1 MAKGTREK
9 MWRKALVLTAVL
21 VFLGF
26 GAAAGSLFYWQI
38 VRGEDMSSAALNQ
51 SLHST
56 TLPAMRGTIYDAT
69 GTKVLAQSASVW
81 TVVLEPAYLY
91 DDEDLRRTVSNG
103 LAPILGL
110 DAEDIYEKT
119 GDGSSYYTV
128 LKRQVETE
136 TRDQINKF
144 LADNKIE
151 SGIRLIDDY
160 KRYYPYGTVASNILG
175 FTGTDGQGLGGV
187 ETYYDE
193 ELSGTEGRLISA
205 RNAWN
210 TDMPFEYE
218 QYVEAEDG
226 HSLVLTIDETVQ
238 SILEKYLAEGLQT
251 YMVQNGAVAVLM
263 DVDTGAILGMAT
275 NPYYDPNDPFTV
287 LDETLLDKVRAD
299 MEEDIEDELA
309 LAEAS
314 GDQDAIEELTID
326 EDAVYNQALNLQWRN
341 KAVSDTYYP
350 GSVYKMCVGAMALEE
365 GVVTLDSTF
374 TCTGNMPVEGVE
386 GGINCW
392 KREGHG
398 LETFAAGIY
407 NSCNP
412 WMIHIG
418 QLLGADTFCKY
429 REAFGMTASTGI
441 DLPGEAATLLHSEE
455 SMAAVPADLAVE
467 SFGQNFA
474 ITAVHMITAA
484 SAIANGGYLVQPH
497 VVDRI
502 LDSDGNIVSTADTSY
517 RRQVISEETSRA
529 IIDILQYNAESGSAT
544 GGYVAGYRIA
554 GKTGTTEKIADWNA
568 SNSDVKTYI
577 ASYCGFAPAED
588 PKYALLV
595 FFDEPNWEEN
605 GVGNGGNAVAGPIFA
620 KIMEEVLPYLGV
632 EAQYNEEEAELLDT
646 TAPSVTGMTLD
657 QAYAVLEEAGLSY
670 TVLGDES
677 DGSIAVTQ
685 QVPASGTAVPKDGQV
700 VLYTSGYDEASTL
713 VTVPDFTGLDLVNA
727 NYVASVSGLQV
738 SVSGSTG
745 EGATVTSQALEE
757 GEQVPMGTVISLTF
771 VNNSN
776 AETTA

>member
-314 GDQDAIEELTID
+314 GDQDAIQELTID

-429 REAFGMTASTGI
+429 REAFGMTESTGI
-441 DLPGEAATLLHSEE
+441 DLPGEAATMYHSYED
-455 SMAAVPADLAVE
+455 MVPADLAVE

-700 VLYTSGYDEASTL
+700 VLYTTGYDEASTL

-745 EGATVTSQALEE
+745 EGATVTSQTLEE

>member
-314 GDQDAIEELTID
+314 GDQDAIQELTID

-429 REAFGMTASTGI
+429 REAFGMTESTGI
-441 DLPGEAATLLHSEE
+441 DLPGEAATMYHAYED
-455 SMAAVPADLAVE
+455 MVPADLAVE

-517 RRQVISEETSRA
+517 RRQVVSSETSRA
-529 IIDILQYNAESGSAT
+529 IIDILQYNVESGSAT

-713 VTVPDFTGLDLVNA
+713 VTVPNFTGLDLVNA
-727 NYVASVSGLQV
+727 NYVASLSGLQV

>member
-314 GDQDAIEELTID
+314 GDQDAIQELTID

-429 REAFGMTASTGI
+429 REAFGMTESTGI
-441 DLPGEAATLLHSEE
+441 DLPGEAATMYHAYED
-455 SMAAVPADLAVE
+455 MVPADLAVE

-713 VTVPDFTGLDLVNA
+713 VTVPNFTGLDLVNA
-727 NYVASVSGLQV
+727 NYVASLSGLQV

>member
-263 DVDTGAILGMAT
+263 NVDTGAILGMAT

-314 GDQDAIEELTID
+314 GDEDAIQELTID

-429 REAFGMTASTGI
+429 REAFGMTESTGI
-441 DLPGEAATLLHSEE
+441 DLPGEAATMYHAYED
-455 SMAAVPADLAVE
+455 MVPADLAVE

-685 QVPASGTAVPKDGQV
+685 QVPASGTAVPKEGQV

-713 VTVPDFTGLDLVNA
+713 VTVPNFTGLDLVNA
-727 NYVASVSGLQV
+727 NYVASLSGLQV

>member
-314 GDQDAIEELTID
+314 GDEDAIEELTID

-441 DLPGEAATLLHSEE
+441 DLPGEAATMYHAYED
-455 SMAAVPADLAVE
+455 MVPADLAVE

-713 VTVPDFTGLDLVNA
+713 VTVPNFTGLDLVNA
-727 NYVASVSGLQV
+727 NYVASLSGLQV

-745 EGATVTSQALEE
+745 EGATVTSQTLEE

>member
-441 DLPGEAATLLHSEE
+441 DLPGEAATMYHAYED
-455 SMAAVPADLAVE
+455 MVPADLAVE

-677 DGSIAVTQ
+677 DGSITVTQ
-685 QVPASGTAVPKDGQV
+685 QVPQGGTAVPKEGQV

-713 VTVPDFTGLDLVNA
+713 VTVPNFTGLDLVNA
-727 NYVASVSGLQV
+727 NYVASLSGLQV

>member
-144 LADNKIE
+144 LADKKIE

-314 GDQDAIEELTID
+314 GDQDAIQELTID

-429 REAFGMTASTGI
+429 REAFGMTESTGI
-441 DLPGEAATLLHSEE
+441 DLPGEAATMYHAYED
-455 SMAAVPADLAVE
+455 MVPADLAVE

-727 NYVASVSGLQV
+727 NYVASLSGLQV

>member
-287 LDETLLDKVRAD
+287 LDETLMDKVRAD

-314 GDQDAIEELTID
+314 GDQDAIQELTID

-429 REAFGMTASTGI
+429 REAFGMTESTGI
-441 DLPGEAATLLHSEE
+441 DLPGEAATMYHAYED
-455 SMAAVPADLAVE
+455 MVPADLAVE

-632 EAQYNEEEAELLDT
+632 EAQYSEEEAELLDT

-713 VTVPDFTGLDLVNA
+713 VTVPNFTGLDLVNA
-727 NYVASVSGLQV
+727 NYVASLSGLQV

>member
-9 MWRKALVLTAVL
+9 MWRKALVLTAIL

-91 DDEDLRRTVSNG
+91 DDENLRRTVSNG

-287 LDETLLDKVRAD
+287 LDETLMDKVRAD

-429 REAFGMTASTGI
+429 REAFGMTESTGI
-441 DLPGEAATLLHSEE
+441 DLPGEAATMYHAYED
-455 SMAAVPADLAVE
+455 MVPADLAVE

>member
-314 GDQDAIEELTID
+314 GDQDAIQELTID

-441 DLPGEAATLLHSEE
+441 DLPGEAATMYHAYED
-455 SMAAVPADLAVE
+455 MVPADLAVE

-632 EAQYNEEEAELLDT
+632 DAQYNEEEAELLDT

-677 DGSIAVTQ
+677 DGSITVTQ

-713 VTVPDFTGLDLVNA
+713 VTVPNFTGLDLVNA

>member
-429 REAFGMTASTGI
+429 REAFGMTESTGI
-441 DLPGEAATLLHSEE
+441 DLPGEAATMYHAYED
-455 SMAAVPADLAVE
+455 MVPADLAVE

>member
-441 DLPGEAATLLHSEE
+441 DLPGEAATMYHAYED
-455 SMAAVPADLAVE
+455 MVPADLAVE

-677 DGSIAVTQ
+677 DGSITVTQ

-727 NYVASVSGLQV
+727 NYVASLSGLQV

>member
-238 SILEKYLAEGLQT
+238 SILEKNLAEGLQT

-263 DVDTGAILGMAT
+263 NVDTGAILGMAT

-287 LDETLLDKVRAD
+287 LDETLLGKVRAD

-429 REAFGMTASTGI
+429 REAFGMTESTGI
-441 DLPGEAATLLHSEE
+441 DLPGEAATMYHAYED
-455 SMAAVPADLAVE
+455 MVPADLAVE

-595 FFDEPNWEEN
+595 FFDEPDYVNN
-605 GVGNGGNAVAGPIFA
+605 GNLNGGNAVAGPIFA

-685 QVPASGTAVPKDGQV
+685 QVPASGTAVPKEGQV

>member
-314 GDQDAIEELTID
+314 GDEDAIEVLTID

-429 REAFGMTASTGI
+429 REAFGMTESTGI
-441 DLPGEAATLLHSEE
+441 DLPGEAATMYHAYED
-455 SMAAVPADLAVE
+455 MVPADLAVE

-727 NYVASVSGLQV
+727 NYVASLSGLQV

>member
-287 LDETLLDKVRAD
+287 LDETLLGKVRAD

-314 GDQDAIEELTID
+314 GDEDAIEELTID

-429 REAFGMTASTGI
+429 REAFGMTESTGI
-441 DLPGEAATLLHSEE
+441 DLPGEAATMYHAYED
-455 SMAAVPADLAVE
+455 MVPADLAVE

-727 NYVASVSGLQV
+727 NYVASLSGLQV

>member
-1 MAKGTREK
+1 MGTNKK
-9 MWRKALVLTAVL
+9 MWRKALLVMAVMVL
-21 VFLGF
+21 VGF
-26 GAAAGSLFYWQI
+26 GAAACNLFYWQI
-38 VRGEDMSSAALNQ
+38 VRGEEMRTAALDQ
-51 SLHST
+51 SLAST
-56 TLPAMRGTIYDAT
+56 SLPAMRGTIYDAT

-314 GDQDAIEELTID
+314 GDQDAIQELTID

-429 REAFGMTASTGI
+429 REAFGMTESTGI
-441 DLPGEAATLLHSEE
+441 DLPGEAATMYHAYED
-455 SMAAVPADLAVE
+455 MVPADLAVE

-727 NYVASVSGLQV
+727 NYVASLSGLQV

>member
-309 LAEAS
+309 LAQAS

-429 REAFGMTASTGI
+429 REAFGMTESTGI
-441 DLPGEAATLLHSEE
+441 DLPGEAATMYHAYED
-455 SMAAVPADLAVE
+455 MVPADLAVE

-517 RRQVISEETSRA
+517 RRQVVSSETSRA
-529 IIDILQYNAESGSAT
+529 IIDILQYNVESGSAT

-595 FFDEPNWEEN
+595 FFDEPDYVNN
-605 GVGNGGNAVAGPIFA
+605 GNLNGGNYVAGPIFA

-727 NYVASVSGLQV
+727 NYVASLSGLQV

>member
-9 MWRKALVLTAVL
+9 MWRKALVLTAIL

-26 GAAAGSLFYWQI
+26 GAAVGSLFYWQI

-314 GDQDAIEELTID
+314 GDQDAIQELTID

-429 REAFGMTASTGI
+429 REAFGMTESTGI
-441 DLPGEAATLLHSEE
+441 DLPGEAATMYHAYED
-455 SMAAVPADLAVE
+455 MVPADLAVE

-713 VTVPDFTGLDLVNA
+713 VTVPNFTGLDLVNA
-727 NYVASVSGLQV
+727 NYVASLSGLQV

>member
-51 SLHST
+51 SLHSA

-69 GTKVLAQSASVW
+69 GTKALAQSASVW

-441 DLPGEAATLLHSEE
+441 DLPGEAATMYHAYED
-455 SMAAVPADLAVE
+455 MVPADLAVE

>member
-287 LDETLLDKVRAD
+287 LDETLMDKVRAD

-314 GDQDAIEELTID
+314 GDQDAIQELTID

-429 REAFGMTASTGI
+429 REAFGMTESTGI
-441 DLPGEAATLLHSEE
+441 DLPGEAATMYHAYED
-455 SMAAVPADLAVE
+455 MVPADLAVE

-713 VTVPDFTGLDLVNA
+713 VTVPNFTGLDLVNA

>member
-429 REAFGMTASTGI
+429 REAFGMTESTGI
-441 DLPGEAATLLHSEE
+441 DLPGEAATMYHAYED
-455 SMAAVPADLAVE
+455 MVPADLAVE

-685 QVPASGTAVPKDGQV
+685 QVPQGGTAVPKDGQV

-713 VTVPDFTGLDLVNA
+713 VTVPNFTGLDLVNA
-727 NYVASVSGLQV
+727 NYVASLSGLQV

>member
-314 GDQDAIEELTID
+314 GDEDAIQELTID

-429 REAFGMTASTGI
+429 REAFGMTESTGI
-441 DLPGEAATLLHSEE
+441 DLPGEAATMYHAYED
-455 SMAAVPADLAVE
+455 MVPADLAVE

-713 VTVPDFTGLDLVNA
+713 VTVPNFTGLDLVNA
-727 NYVASVSGLQV
+727 NYVASLSGLQV

>member
-429 REAFGMTASTGI
+429 REAFGMTESTGI
-441 DLPGEAATLLHSEE
+441 DLPGEAATMYHAYED
-455 SMAAVPADLAVE
+455 MVPADLAVE

-727 NYVASVSGLQV
+727 NYVASLSGLQV

>member
-309 LAEAS
+309 LAQAS

-429 REAFGMTASTGI
+429 REAFGMTESTGI
-441 DLPGEAATLLHSEE
+441 DLPGEAATMYHAYED
-455 SMAAVPADLAVE
+455 MVPADLAVE

-632 EAQYNEEEAELLDT
+632 DAQYNEEEAELLDT

-677 DGSIAVTQ
+677 DGSITVTQ

-713 VTVPDFTGLDLVNA
+713 VTVPNFTGLDLVNA

>member
-314 GDQDAIEELTID
+314 GDEDAIEELTID

-429 REAFGMTASTGI
+429 REAFGMTESTGI
-441 DLPGEAATLLHSEE
+441 DLPGEAATMYHAYED
-455 SMAAVPADLAVE
+455 MVPADLAVE

-685 QVPASGTAVPKDGQV
+685 QVPQGGTAVPKEGQV

-727 NYVASVSGLQV
+727 NYVASLSGLQV

>member
-429 REAFGMTASTGI
+429 REAFGMTESTGI
-441 DLPGEAATLLHSEE
+441 DLPGEAATMYHAYED
-455 SMAAVPADLAVE
+455 MVPADLAVE

-713 VTVPDFTGLDLVNA
+713 VTVPNFTGLDLVNA
-727 NYVASVSGLQV
+727 NYVASLSGLQV

>member
-103 LAPILGL
+103 LASILGL

-429 REAFGMTASTGI
+429 REAFGMTESTGI
-441 DLPGEAATLLHSEE
+441 DLPGEAATMYHAYED
-455 SMAAVPADLAVE
+455 MVPADLAVE

-517 RRQVISEETSRA
+517 RRQVVSSETSRA

-632 EAQYNEEEAELLDT
+632 DAQYNEEEAELLDT

>member
-9 MWRKALVLTAVL
+9 MWRKALVLTAIL

-314 GDQDAIEELTID
+314 GDEDAIQELTID

-386 GGINCW
+386 NGIDCW
-392 KREGHG
+392 KETGHG

-418 QLLGADTFCKY
+418 QLLGADN
-429 REAFGMTASTGI
+429 TGR
-441 DLPGEAATLLHSEE
+441 P
-455 SMAAVPADLAVE
+455 
-467 SFGQNFA
+467 
-474 ITAVHMITAA
+474 
-484 SAIANGGYLVQPH
+484 SA
-497 VVDRI
+497 
-502 LDSDGNIVSTADTSY
+502 
-517 RRQVISEETSRA
+517 
-529 IIDILQYNAESGSAT
+529 
-544 GGYVAGYRIA
+544 
-554 GKTGTTEKIADWNA
+554 
-568 SNSDVKTYI
+568 
-577 ASYCGFAPAED
+577 
-588 PKYALLV
+588 
-595 FFDEPNWEEN
+595 
-605 GVGNGGNAVAGPIFA
+605 
-620 KIMEEVLPYLGV
+620 
-632 EAQYNEEEAELLDT
+632 
-646 TAPSVTGMTLD
+646 
-657 QAYAVLEEAGLSY
+657 
-670 TVLGDES
+670 
-677 DGSIAVTQ
+677 
-685 QVPASGTAVPKDGQV
+685 
-700 VLYTSGYDEASTL
+700 
-713 VTVPDFTGLDLVNA
+713 
-727 NYVASVSGLQV
+727 
-738 SVSGSTG
+738 
-745 EGATVTSQALEE
+745 
-757 GEQVPMGTVISLTF
+757 
-771 VNNSN
+771 
-776 AETTA
+776 

>member
-263 DVDTGAILGMAT
+263 NVDTGAILGMAT

-314 GDQDAIEELTID
+314 GDEDAIQELTID

-441 DLPGEAATLLHSEE
+441 DLPGEAATMYHAYED
-455 SMAAVPADLAVE
+455 MVPADLAVE

>member
-314 GDQDAIEELTID
+314 GDQDAIQELTID

-429 REAFGMTASTGI
+429 REAFGMTESTGI
-441 DLPGEAATLLHSEE
+441 DLPGEAATMYHAYED
-455 SMAAVPADLAVE
+455 MVPADLAVE

-632 EAQYNEEEAELLDT
+632 DAQYNEEEAELLDT

-677 DGSIAVTQ
+677 DGSITVTQ

-713 VTVPDFTGLDLVNA
+713 VTVPNFTGLDLVNA

>member
-429 REAFGMTASTGI
+429 REAFGMTESTGI
-441 DLPGEAATLLHSEE
+441 DLPGEAATMYHAYED
-455 SMAAVPADLAVE
+455 MVPADLAVE

-517 RRQVISEETSRA
+517 RRQVVSSETSRA

-632 EAQYNEEEAELLDT
+632 DAQYNEEEAELLDT

>member
-314 GDQDAIEELTID
+314 GDEDAIQELTID

-429 REAFGMTASTGI
+429 REAFGMTESTGI
-441 DLPGEAATLLHSEE
+441 DLPGEAATMYHAYED
-455 SMAAVPADLAVE
+455 MVPADLAVE

>member
-119 GDGSSYYTV
+119 GDSSSYYTV

-314 GDQDAIEELTID
+314 GDEDAIQELTID

-429 REAFGMTASTGI
+429 REAFGMTESTGI
-441 DLPGEAATLLHSEE
+441 DLPGEAATMYHAYED
-455 SMAAVPADLAVE
+455 MVPADLAVE

-713 VTVPDFTGLDLVNA
+713 VTVPNFTGLDLVNA
-727 NYVASVSGLQV
+727 NYVASLSGLQV

>member
-314 GDQDAIEELTID
+314 GDQDATQELTID

-429 REAFGMTASTGI
+429 REAFGMTESTGI
-441 DLPGEAATLLHSEE
+441 DLPGEAATMYHAYED
-455 SMAAVPADLAVE
+455 MVPADLAVE

-713 VTVPDFTGLDLVNA
+713 VTVPNFTGLDLVNA
-727 NYVASVSGLQV
+727 NYVASLSGLQV

>member
-441 DLPGEAATLLHSEE
+441 DLPGEAATMYHAYED
-455 SMAAVPADLAVE
+455 MVPADLAVE

-677 DGSIAVTQ
+677 DGSITVTQ
-685 QVPASGTAVPKDGQV
+685 QVPQGGTAVPKEGQV

-713 VTVPDFTGLDLVNA
+713 VTVPNFTGLDLVNA

>member
-91 DDEDLRRTVSNG
+91 DDEDLRRTVANG

-314 GDQDAIEELTID
+314 GDEDAIEELTID

-429 REAFGMTASTGI
+429 REAFGMTESTGI
-441 DLPGEAATLLHSEE
+441 DLPGEAATMYHAYED
-455 SMAAVPADLAVE
+455 MVPADLAVE

-588 PKYALLV
+588 PQYALLV

-713 VTVPDFTGLDLVNA
+713 VTVPNFTGLDLVNA
-727 NYVASVSGLQV
+727 NYVASLSGLQV

>member
-314 GDQDAIEELTID
+314 GDQDAIEKLTID

-429 REAFGMTASTGI
+429 REAFGMTESTGI
-441 DLPGEAATLLHSEE
+441 DLPGEAATMYHAYED
-455 SMAAVPADLAVE
+455 MVPADLAVE

-713 VTVPDFTGLDLVNA
+713 VTVPDFTGLDLGNA
-727 NYVASVSGLQV
+727 NYVASLSGLQV

>member
-314 GDQDAIEELTID
+314 GDEDAIEELTID

-429 REAFGMTASTGI
+429 REAFGMTESTGI
-441 DLPGEAATLLHSEE
+441 DLPGEAATMYHAYED
-455 SMAAVPADLAVE
+455 MVPADLAVE

-595 FFDEPNWEEN
+595 FFDEPDYVNN
-605 GVGNGGNAVAGPIFA
+605 GNLNGGNAVAGPIFA

-727 NYVASVSGLQV
+727 NYVASLSGLQV